1 MYLDEC
7 GFSPTQP
14 VNYSWTLAGRR
25 KLVAYENPEGRR
37 VNVLAAL
44 TYAHRTCA
52 CSSLRSPLRWVSL
65 PRTLKADDLVRF
77 VSSIQHSTR
86 LTVVVLDNASMHRSR
101 LVKSARKELARR
113 GIVLYFLPPYSPE
126 LNLIEP
132 VFGVIK
138 HYDMPER
145 SYDSVEYLTMAVDAA
160 FERANHRCT
169 MKTEH
174 HLRPAA

>member
-14 VNYSWTLAGRR
+14 VSYSWTLTGHR
-25 KLVAYENPEGRR
+25 KRVHYENPEGRR
-37 VNVLAAL
+37 VNVLAAM
-44 TYAHRTCA
+44 TYAP
-52 CSSLRSPLRWVSL
+52 SPSLSWISL
-65 PRTLKADDLVRF
+65 PRTLKADELIAF
-77 VSSIQHSTR
+77 LSSLGLADS
-86 LTVVVLDNASMHRSR
+86 LTVVVLDNASMHRSK
-101 LVKSARKELARR
+101 LVKTARPELLKH

-138 HYDMPER
+138 HHDMPER
-145 SYDSVEYLTMAVDAA
+145 SYTSVEDLSQAVDAA
-160 FERANHRCT
+160 FHTANQRISVRT
-169 MKTEH
+169 QQ

>member
-14 VNYSWTLAGRR
+14 VSYSWTLTGHR
-25 KLVAYENPEGRR
+25 KRVHYENPEGRR
-37 VNVLAAL
+37 VNVLAAM
-44 TYAHRTCA
+44 TYAP
-52 CSSLRSPLRWVSL
+52 SPSLSWISL
-65 PRTLKADDLVRF
+65 PRTLKADELIAF
-77 VSSIQHSTR
+77 LSSLGLADS
-86 LTVVVLDNASMHRSR
+86 LTVVVLDNASMHRSK
-101 LVKSARKELARR
+101 LVKGARPELLRH

-145 SYDSVEYLTMAVDAA
+145 SYTSIDDLTEAVDAA
-160 FERANHRCT
+160 FQRANQRT
-169 MKTEH
+169 SLKTQH